1 MYPLLCVMLWTV
13 GCYACKS
20 LIMILL
26 FPTCEEESF
35 VTFVD
40 SQIFDELKTKDL
52 YHYIFF

>member
-1 MYPLLCVMLWTV
+1 MTVMYPLLCVMLWTV

-40 SQIFDELKTKDL
+40 SQMLFQFI
-52 YHYIFF
+52 